1 MTRKSWTPCEREA
14 AIAGNENYTF
24 DSGAERQNEKLPP
37 SLPEEREG
45 ESKGRGRKPKKNLFH
60 FEGVGLRGRGGM
72 KGIYLN
78 K

>member
-1 MTRKSWTPCEREA
+1 MWEA

-37 SLPEEREG
+37 SLPTGEG
-45 ESKGRGRKPKKNLFH
+45 ESKGRGKPKKNLFH
-60 FEGVGLRGRGGM
+60 FERIGLRGGGGM